1 MLNTITFELLGPSKY
16 ELIEIIEQSKN
27 KTISKVIEKETK
39 KIYCMIRFNRNI
51 GISEKLTDFEINE
64 IRIYVS
70 LPYHENLIHCYDII
84 IEDEFYYLIVDYF
97 EKKTLQQL
105 IIKNIIFFKK
115 KYNLG
120 IFNSKVI
127 FNLSFTYWKCFS
139 LWK

>member
-16 ELIEIIEQSKN
+16 ELIEIIEHSKN

-51 GISEKLTDFEINE
+51 GISEKLTDFEMNE

-97 EKKTLQQL
+97 EKKP
-105 IIKNIIFFKK
+105 
-115 KYNLG
+115 YN
-120 IFNSKVI
+120 N
-127 FNLSFTYWKCFS
+127 
-139 LWK
+139 